1 MFSLLVRMAWEE
13 HMEKKR
19 HTTAS
24 GEDYLEAILVLRKQ
38 KGTPMTS
45 HQSTMQICKF
55 GSSCVSL
62 PGKIV
67 QYQFGSLLPAVTYMR
82 CIALP
87 VQSFYPVFL
96 GRGNTAAAHSFHLDP
111 EAMKTPLG
119 TGRKMSGTPD
129 FTPMALNRPAS
140 AFPRFPPF
148 GI

>member
-1 MFSLLVRMAWEE
+1 MQ
-13 HMEKKR
+13 
-19 HTTAS
+19 T
-24 GEDYLEAILVLRKQ
+24 
-38 KGTPMTS
+38 TPMTS

-111 EAMKTPLG
+111 EAMKNAPWYREKNVRD
-119 TGRKMSGTPD
+119 TGFYTHGFEPSCLRFS
-129 FTPMALNRPAS
+129 ALSSVWNMKEQLQFFMGARRYVCAARQFCESPHLSHGA
-140 AFPRFPPF
+140 